1 MIGIAHPISSTLG
14 PRVTDIRNTLISIGN
29 VATWRQA
36 RAIGL
41 PENGQAVA
49 TFAARAANLSAAMRK
64 IRLLLAGLALLVTGP
79 AAAQGLLGPASNEDQ
94 FLPVDQ
100 AFVFTALADGGDR
113 VLLDWQVAPGYY
125 LYRHRI
131 SAKTATAGFTLGEV
145 ALPDG
150 KKKTDEF
157 FGDVEVYY
165 GVLAATVPV
174 TRPEGASKFV
184 LQVSYQGCADAGLC
198 YPPVTKTVEV
208 EMPPPGTAAPGDAAP
223 MVSEQDRLS
232 SLISGGS
239 LFAIMASFFG
249 FGLLLAFTP
258 CVLPMIPILSGIIA
272 GQGESATPRRS
283 FMLSV
288 VYVLGM
294 ALTYTI
300 AGAAFAAAG
309 QQAQAF
315 FQQPWIIIGFAAL
328 FVVLALAMFGLY
340 DLKIPAALET
350 RLAGLSGRQK
360 SGSLVGTAVMGA
372 LSALVV
378 TACVAPPMVAALA
391 VIGQTGD
398 ILRGAMALFAM
409 AIGMGFPLLLVGVAG
424 GRYLPHAGGWM
435 TTVKAL
441 FGVLFLGVAV
451 WMLER
456 VLPGSLT
463 LALWALLVIVAG
475 YYFGGF
481 GRGSG
486 TGTGKLVAKGLGLGA
501 IAWGII
507 MMVGAAAGGHDPLQP
522 LRGASLPGLAGAPA
536 SGAVPDLPFLKIASV
551 EDLDRELAAA
561 SAAGQPAMLDFYADW
576 CVSCKE
582 MEKYTFAVPDVQ
594 KDLAGFV
601 LLKAD
606 VTANNEADQAL
617 FRRFGVYGP
626 PTTAFFGTHGREC
639 RPFRLVGF
647 VKASDFRSH
656 LARFAREC

>member
-1 MIGIAHPISSTLG
+1 MKKFWLLICLFGVAIAG
-14 PRVTDIRNTLISIGN
+14 
-29 VATWRQA
+29 
-36 RAIGL
+36 
-41 PENGQAVA
+41 
-49 TFAARAANLSAAMRK
+49 AAS
-64 IRLLLAGLALLVTGP
+64 
-79 AAAQGLLGPASNEDQ
+79 AQGLLGPVSNEDQ

-100 AFVFTALADGGDR
+100 AFVFTAMPDGGDR
-113 VLLDWQVAPGYY
+113 VLLDWQVEPGYY

-131 SAKTATAGFTLGEV
+131 SAKTATPGFALGEITM
-145 ALPDG
+145 PDG

-165 GVLAATVPV
+165 DLLTATVPV
-174 TRPEGASKFV
+174 TRPEGASSFE
-184 LQVSYQGCADAGLC
+184 LEVSYQGCADAGLC
-198 YPPVTKTVEV
+198 YPPVTRKVTITL
-208 EMPPPGTAAPGDAAP
+208 PPPGTASPREATP

-232 SLISGGS
+232 GLIADGS
-239 LFAIMASFFG
+239 LLVVMASFFG

-272 GQGESATPRRS
+272 GQGAAATPRRS
-283 FMLSV
+283 FLLSV

-294 ALTYTI
+294 ALTYTA

-315 FQQPWIIIGFAAL
+315 FQQPWIIITFAAL
-328 FVVLALAMFGLY
+328 FVVLALAMFGLF

-350 RLAGLSGRQK
+350 RLAGVSGRQK
-360 SGSLVGTAVMGA
+360 SGSFVGTAIMGA

-398 ILRGAMALFAM
+398 VLRGSLALFAM
-409 AIGMGFPLLLVGVAG
+409 GIGMGAPLLLVGVAG
-424 GRYLPHAGGWM
+424 GRFLPHAGAWM

-441 FGVLFLGVAV
+441 FGVLFLAVAV

-481 GRGSG
+481 GRTAAGSEASR
-486 TGTGKLVAKGLGLGA
+486 LVAKGFGLAA
-501 IAWGII
+501 IIWGVI
-507 MMVGAAAGGHDPLQP
+507 MMLGAAAGGHDPLQP
-522 LRGASLPGLAGAPA
+522 LRGVALPGLGGSTA
-536 SGAVPDLPFLKIASV
+536 SASAESLPFRMVASI

-561 SAAGQPAMLDFYADW
+561 KAAGQPAMLDFYADW

-582 MEKYTFAVPDVQ
+582 MEKYTFSVPEVQ
-594 KDLAGFV
+594 SDLAGFV

-626 PTTAFFGTHGREC
+626 PTTAFFSAEGREC

-647 VKASDFRSH
+647 VNADDFRAH
-656 LARFAREC
+656 LARLAREC

>member
-1 MIGIAHPISSTLG
+1 MKKFRLF
-14 PRVTDIRNTLISIGN
+14 V
-29 VATWRQA
+29 
-36 RAIGL
+36 GL
-41 PENGQAVA
+41 
-49 TFAARAANLSAAMRK
+49 L
-64 IRLLLAGLALLVTGP
+64 GLAFAG
-79 AAAQGLLGPASNEDQ
+79 AAAPQGLLGPVSNEDQ

-100 AFVFTALADGGDR
+100 AFVFTAMPDGGDR

-125 LYRHRI
+125 LYRHRVA
-131 SAKTATAGFTLGEV
+131 AKTATPGFTLGDV
-145 ALPDG
+145 AMPDG

-165 GVLAATVPV
+165 DVLTATVPV
-174 TRPEGASKFV
+174 TRPEGGSSFE
-184 LQVSYQGCADAGLC
+184 LEVSYQGCADAGLC
-198 YPPVTKTVEV
+198 YPPVTKKISI
-208 EMPPPGTAAPGDAAP
+208 EMPPPGTASPREATP

-232 SLISGGS
+232 GLIAGGS
-239 LFAIMASFFG
+239 LLVVMASFFG

-272 GQGESATPRRS
+272 GQGEAATPRRS
-283 FMLSV
+283 FLLSL

-294 ALTYTI
+294 ALTYTA

-328 FVVLALAMFGLY
+328 FVVLALAMFGLF

-350 RLAGLSGRQK
+350 RLAGVSGRQK
-360 SGSLVGTAVMGA
+360 SGSLVGTAIMGA

-398 ILRGAMALFAM
+398 VLRGSLALFAM
-409 AIGMGFPLLLVGVAG
+409 GMGMGAPLLLVGVAG
-424 GRYLPHAGGWM
+424 GRFLPHAGAWM

-441 FGVLFLGVAV
+441 FGVLFLAVAV

-481 GRGSG
+481 GRTPAGSG
-486 TGTGKLVAKGLGLGA
+486 SGRLVAKGFGLAA
-501 IAWGII
+501 IVWGVI
-507 MMVGAAAGGHDPLQP
+507 MMLGAAAGGHDPLQP
-522 LRGASLPGLAGAPA
+522 LRGASLPGLGGPA
-536 SGAVPDLPFLKIASV
+536 SAEAASELPFRMIASI

-561 SAAGQPAMLDFYADW
+561 QAAGQPVMLDFYADW

-582 MEKYTFAVPDVQ
+582 MEKYTFSVPEVQ
-594 KDLAGFV
+594 ADLAGFV

-606 VTANNEADQAL
+606 VTANSEADQAL

-626 PTTAFFGTHGREC
+626 PTTAFFSAAGREC

-647 VKASDFRSH
+647 VKADDFRSH
-656 LARFAREC
+656 LARLAREC

>member
-1 MIGIAHPISSTLG
+1 MTKFRTIL
-14 PRVTDIRNTLISIGN
+14 
-29 VATWRQA
+29 
-36 RAIGL
+36 
-41 PENGQAVA
+41 
-49 TFAARAANLSAAMRK
+49 F
-64 IRLLLAGLALLVTGP
+64 LLGLALAGTVS
-79 AAAQGLLGPASNEDQ
+79 AQGLLGPTTNQDQ

-100 AFVFTALADGGDR
+100 AFVFSATADGGGQ
-113 VLLDWQVAPGYY
+113 VQLDWQIAPGYY
-125 LYRHRI
+125 LYRHRV
-131 SAKTATAGFTLGEV
+131 SAKTATPGFALGEI
-145 ALPDG
+145 AMPSG

-165 GVLAATVPV
+165 DALTATVPV
-174 TRPEGASKFV
+174 MRPADAAS
-184 LQVSYQGCADAGLC
+184 LEIAVSYQGCADAGLC
-198 YPPVTKTVEV
+198 YPPVTKTVAI
-208 EMPPPGTAAPGDAAP
+208 EMPPPGTPSRADAPP

-232 SLISGGS
+232 KLIADGS
-239 LFAIMASFFG
+239 LFVVMASFFG

-272 GQGESATPRRS
+272 GQGEAATPRRS

-300 AGAAFAAAG
+300 AGALFAAAG

-315 FQQPWIIIGFAAL
+315 FQQPWIIILFAAL
-328 FVVLALAMFGLY
+328 FVVLALAMFGLF

-350 RLAGLSGRQK
+350 RLAGASGRQK
-360 SGSLVGTAVMGA
+360 SGSFVGTAFMGA

-398 ILRGAMALFAM
+398 VLRGALALFAM
-409 AIGMGFPLLLVGVAG
+409 AIGMGSPLLLVGVAG
-424 GRYLPHAGGWM
+424 GRFLPHAGAWM
-435 TTVKAL
+435 TTVKTL
-441 FGVLFLGVAV
+441 FGVLFLAVAV

-463 LALWALLVIVAG
+463 LALWALLVIVGG

-481 GRGSG
+481 GRTSPGGDAWRLVARG
-486 TGTGKLVAKGLGLGA
+486 TGLAA
-501 IAWGII
+501 IVWGVI
-507 MMVGAAAGGHDPLQP
+507 MLVGAAAGGHDPLQP
-522 LRGASLPGLAGAPA
+522 LRGAALPGFAGEAATMKAEP
-536 SGAVPDLPFLKIASV
+536 LPFRKVASI

-561 SAAGQPAMLDFYADW
+561 KAAGQPALLDFYADW

-582 MEKYTFAVPDVQ
+582 MEKYTFSVPDVQ
-594 KDLAGFV
+594 KDLSGFV

-606 VTANNEADQAL
+606 VTANSQADQAL
-617 FRRFGVYGP
+617 FRRLGVYGP
-626 PTTAFFGTHGREC
+626 PTTAFFGAHGREC
-639 RPFRLVGF
+639 RAFRLVGF
-647 VKASDFRSH
+647 VAADDFRSH

>member
-1 MIGIAHPISSTLG
+1 MTKFRIA
-14 PRVTDIRNTLISIGN
+14 SI
-29 VATWRQA
+29 AC
-36 RAIGL
+36 
-41 PENGQAVA
+41 
-49 TFAARAANLSAAMRK
+49 
-64 IRLLLAGLALLVTGP
+64 GLALAGAVS
-79 AAAQGLLGPASNEDQ
+79 AQGLLGPSSNEDQ

-100 AFVFTALADGGDR
+100 AFVLSATDDGGEQVR
-113 VLLDWQVAPGYY
+113 LDWQVAPGYY
-125 LYRHRI
+125 LYRHRV
-131 SAKTATAGFTLGEV
+131 SAKTATPGFTLGEI
-145 ALPDG
+145 AMPPG

-165 GVLAATVPV
+165 DALNATVPV
-174 TRPEGASKFV
+174 TRPAVASSFEIA
-184 LQVSYQGCADAGLC
+184 VSYQGCADAGLC
-198 YPPVTKTVEV
+198 YPPVTKTLAIEL
-208 EMPPPGTAAPGDAAP
+208 PPPGTPSSTDAPV

-232 SLISGGS
+232 NLIANRSL
-239 LFAIMASFFG
+239 LVVMATFFG

-272 GQGESATPRRS
+272 GQGEAATPRRS

-294 ALTYTI
+294 ALTYTV

-315 FQQPWIIIGFAAL
+315 FQQPWIIILFAAL
-328 FVVLALAMFGLY
+328 FVVLALAMFGLF

-350 RLAGLSGRQK
+350 RLAGVSGRQK
-360 SGSLVGTAVMGA
+360 SGSFVGTAIMGA

-398 ILRGAMALFAM
+398 VLRGALALFAM
-409 AIGMGFPLLLVGVAG
+409 AIGMGSPLLLVGVAG
-424 GRYLPHAGGWM
+424 GRFLPHAGVWM
-435 TTVKAL
+435 TTVKTL
-441 FGVLFLGVAV
+441 FGVLFLAVAV

-463 LALWALLVIVAG
+463 LALWALLVIVGG

-481 GRGSG
+481 GRTAAGGDSWR
-486 TGTGKLVAKGLGLGA
+486 LVARGLGLAA
-501 IAWGII
+501 IFWGLI

-522 LRGASLPGLAGAPA
+522 LRGAALPGLAGEAAARSAEP
-536 SGAVPDLPFLKIASV
+536 LPFRMVTSI
-551 EDLDRELAAA
+551 EELDRELATAK
-561 SAAGQPAMLDFYADW
+561 AAGQPVMLDFYADW

-582 MEKYTFAVPDVQ
+582 MEKYTFSVPDVQ
-594 KDLAGFV
+594 KDLSGFV

-606 VTANNEADQAL
+606 VTANSDADQAL

-626 PTTAFFGTHGREC
+626 PTTAFFGVHGREC
-639 RPFRLVGF
+639 RAFRLVGF
-647 VKASDFRSH
+647 VGADDFRSH
-656 LARFAREC
+656 LARFGREC

>member
-1 MIGIAHPISSTLG
+1 MTRFRTYLCAL
-14 PRVTDIRNTLISIGN
+14 
-29 VATWRQA
+29 
-36 RAIGL
+36 
-41 PENGQAVA
+41 AVA
-49 TFAARAANLSAAMRK
+49 VSAGAS
-64 IRLLLAGLALLVTGP
+64 
-79 AAAQGLLGPASNEDQ
+79 AQGLLGPTSNQDQ
-94 FLPVDQ
+94 FLPVDE
-100 AFVFTALADGGDR
+100 AFVFTASADGGEQIA
-113 VLLDWQVAPGYY
+113 LDWRIEPGYY

-131 SAKTATAGFTLGEV
+131 SARTSTPGFALGDV
-145 ALPDG
+145 AMPDG

-165 GVLAATVPV
+165 DALSATVALTRQADAATL
-174 TRPEGASKFV
+174 EIA
-184 LQVSYQGCADAGLC
+184 VSYQGCADAGLC
-198 YPPVTKTVEV
+198 YPPLTKTVTIEL
-208 EMPPPGTAAPGDAAP
+208 PPPGTPSRSAATP
-223 MVSEQDRLS
+223 MVAEQDRLANLIANR
-232 SLISGGS
+232 SL
-239 LFAIMASFFG
+239 LVVMATFFG

-272 GQGESATPRRS
+272 GQGAAATPQRS
-283 FMLSV
+283 FLLSV

-315 FQQPWIIIGFAAL
+315 FQQPWIIILFAGL
-328 FVVLALAMFGLY
+328 FVALALAMFGLF

-350 RLAGLSGRQK
+350 RLATASGRQK
-360 SGSLVGTAVMGA
+360 SGSLVGTAIMGA

-398 ILRGAMALFAM
+398 VVRGALALFAM
-409 AIGMGFPLLLVGVAG
+409 AIGMGSPLLLVGVAG
-424 GRYLPHAGGWM
+424 GRFLPHAGPWM
-435 TTVKAL
+435 TAIKTL

-456 VLPGSLT
+456 ILPGSLT
-463 LALWALLVIVAG
+463 LALWALLVIVGG

-481 GRGSG
+481 GRTQAGSEAFRLLARG
-486 TGTGKLVAKGLGLGA
+486 TGLAV
-501 IAWGII
+501 IVWGII
-507 MMVGAAAGGHDPLQP
+507 MLIGAAAGGHDPFQP
-522 LRGASLPGLAGAPA
+522 LRGAALPGFSGGAPA
-536 SGAVPDLPFLKIASV
+536 MSAEALPFRKVATI
-551 EDLDRELAAA
+551 EELDRELAAA
-561 SAAGQPAMLDFYADW
+561 QAAGQPAMLDFYADW

-594 KDLAGFV
+594 QDLAGYV

-617 FRRFGVYGP
+617 LRRFGVYGP

-639 RPFRLVGF
+639 RAFRLVGF
-647 VKASDFRSH
+647 VAAEDFRAH
-656 LARFAREC
+656 LVRFASECG

>member
-1 MIGIAHPISSTLG
+1 MTKLRTIL
-14 PRVTDIRNTLISIGN
+14 
-29 VATWRQA
+29 
-36 RAIGL
+36 
-41 PENGQAVA
+41 
-49 TFAARAANLSAAMRK
+49 F
-64 IRLLLAGLALLVTGP
+64 LLGLALAGAVS
-79 AAAQGLLGPASNEDQ
+79 AQGLLGPSTNQDQ

-100 AFVFTALADGGDR
+100 AFVFSATADGGGQ
-113 VLLDWQVAPGYY
+113 VQLDWQIAPGYY
-125 LYRHRI
+125 LYRHRV
-131 SAKTATAGFTLGEV
+131 SVKTATLGFTLGEI
-145 ALPDG
+145 AMPPG

-165 GVLAATVPV
+165 DALMAMVPV
-174 TRPEGASKFV
+174 TRPADASSFEIA
-184 LQVSYQGCADAGLC
+184 VSYQGCADAGLC
-198 YPPVTKTVEV
+198 YPPVTKTVAIDL
-208 EMPPPGTAAPGDAAP
+208 PPSGTPSRADAPP

-232 SLISGGS
+232 KLIADGS
-239 LFAIMASFFG
+239 LLVVMASFFG

-272 GQGESATPRRS
+272 GQGEAATPRRS

-315 FQQPWIIIGFAAL
+315 FQQPWIIIVFAAL
-328 FVVLALAMFGLY
+328 FVVLALAMFGLF
-340 DLKIPAALET
+340 DLKIPAALES
-350 RLAGLSGRQK
+350 RLAGASGRQK
-360 SGSLVGTAVMGA
+360 SGSFVGTAIMGA

-398 ILRGAMALFAM
+398 VLRGALALFAM
-409 AIGMGFPLLLVGVAG
+409 AIGMGSPLLLVGVAG
-424 GRYLPHAGGWM
+424 GRFLPHAGAWM
-435 TTVKAL
+435 TTVKTL
-441 FGVLFLGVAV
+441 FGVLFLAVAV

-463 LALWALLVIVAG
+463 LALWALLVIVGG

-481 GRGSG
+481 GRASPGGDPSRLVARG
-486 TGTGKLVAKGLGLGA
+486 TGLAA
-501 IAWGII
+501 IVWGVI

-522 LRGASLPGLAGAPA
+522 LRGAALPGFAGEAAAKSAEP
-536 SGAVPDLPFLKIASV
+536 LPFKRVAST

-561 SAAGQPAMLDFYADW
+561 KAAGKPALLDFYADW

-582 MEKYTFAVPDVQ
+582 MEKYTFSVPDVQ
-594 KDLAGFV
+594 KDLSGFV

-606 VTANNEADQAL
+606 VTANSEADQAL

-626 PTTAFFGTHGREC
+626 PTTAFFGAHGREC
-639 RPFRLVGF
+639 RAFRLVGF
-647 VKASDFRSH
+647 VDADDFRSH

>member
-1 MIGIAHPISSTLG
+1 MTKFKTTLL
-14 PRVTDIRNTLISIGN
+14 V
-29 VATWRQA
+29 
-36 RAIGL
+36 
-41 PENGQAVA
+41 
-49 TFAARAANLSAAMRK
+49 LS
-64 IRLLLAGLALLVTGP
+64 LALSG
-79 AAAQGLLGPASNEDQ
+79 AAAGQGLLGPVSNEDQ

-100 AFVFTALADGGDR
+100 AFVFTAIADGGDA
-113 VLLDWQVAPGYY
+113 VLLDWQIAPGYY

-131 SAKTATAGFTLGEV
+131 SAKTATPGVSLGEI

-165 GVLAATVPV
+165 DLLSAKLPVRRPVIASTV
-174 TRPEGASKFV
+174 EIA
-184 LQVSYQGCADAGLC
+184 VSYQGCADAGLC
-198 YPPVTKTVEV
+198 YPPVTKTVSI
-208 EMPPPGTAAPGDAAP
+208 EMPPPGTPPASDAAP

-232 SLISGGS
+232 NLISGGS
-239 LFAIMASFFG
+239 LIAIMASFFG

-272 GQGESATPRRS
+272 GQGEAATARRS

-315 FQQPWIIIGFAAL
+315 FQQPWIIISFAAL
-328 FVVLALAMFGLY
+328 FVVLALAMFGLF
-340 DLKIPAALET
+340 DIKIPSALET
-350 RLAGLSGRQK
+350 RLASLSGRQK
-360 SGSLVGTAVMGA
+360 SGSLFGTAMMGA

-398 ILRGAMALFAM
+398 VLRGALALFAM
-409 AIGMGFPLLLVGVAG
+409 AIGMGAPLLLVGVAG
-424 GRYLPHAGGWM
+424 GRFLPHAGPWM
-435 TTVKAL
+435 TMVKTL

-463 LALWALLVIVAG
+463 LALWALLAIVGG

-481 GRGSG
+481 GRAGAG
-486 TGTGKLVAKGLGLGA
+486 AEAWRLLAKGLGLAA
-501 IAWGII
+501 IVWGVI
-507 MMVGAAAGGHDPLQP
+507 MLVGAAAGGNDPLQP
-522 LRGASLPGLAGAPA
+522 LRGASLPGFTGKGSAA
-536 SGAVPDLPFLKIASV
+536 SSEPLPFRKVASV
-551 EDLDRELAAA
+551 LDLDRELAAA
-561 SAAGQPAMLDFYADW
+561 KAAGQPAMLDFYADW

-582 MEKYTFAVPDVQ
+582 MEKYTFSVPEVQ
-594 KDLAGFV
+594 KDLAGYV

-626 PTTAFFGTHGREC
+626 PTTAFFGAHGREC
-639 RPFRLVGF
+639 RPFRLVGY
-647 VKASDFRSH
+647 VKADDFRSH
-656 LARFAREC
+656 LARFTREC